1 MLNIHVLQKVKKK
14 RKKRYGKNCIVKQ
27 MNLTMAFVSLS
38 KKEIAD

>member
-14 RKKRYGKNCIVKQ
+14 KKDKNCIVKQ

>member
-14 RKKRYGKNCIVKQ
+14 EKKDKNCIVKQ